1 MTGLSDYSRHVGS
14 LNLNIEVAILL
25 HDIDLN
31 ANNSSKGNKYMP
43 EPEYNED
50 YVDMSKSL
58 DELTPPFLSPPP
70 PIQKCVVDSYTNM
83 IGYFYIPILMPL
95 IDQGEPTELEF
106 AAPNSDNIV
115 NGSLTTKTYKKLNYI
130 SLVIPKY
137 ILLNFTN
144 KVPKGT
150 KFLVAIVN
158 GDVEVQ
164 NIHIIGI
171 HSQELKLD

>member
-1 MTGLSDYSRHVGS
+1 MTGLSDYSRSVGS
-14 LNLNIEVAILL
+14 LNLNIEIAILL
-25 HDIDLN
+25 HDIDLTS
-31 ANNSSKGNKYMP
+31 NSSSKNKENMP

-50 YVDMSKSL
+50 YVDMNKSL

-70 PIQKCVVDSYTNM
+70 PLNESAIDTYKNM
-83 IGYFYIPILMPL
+83 VGYFYIPILMPL
-95 IDQGEPTELEF
+95 IDKGEPTELEF
-106 AAPNSDNIV
+106 SAPTSDNIV
-115 NGSLTTKTYKKLNYI
+115 NGSLHGKGYKSLNYI

-137 ILLNFTN
+137 ILLNFKD
-144 KVPKGT
+144 KVPKDT